1 MSKSTRGNGRGGTLV
16 LKRGGDSLRRK
27 AQKLGGERI
36 GVVAVDVAK
45 ERVSA
50 MVTDFFGNVLVPPE
64 NFPVTAAGL
73 ALLEQ
78 RIVAAGREHALKHIV
93 IGLEQTGRLHEPV
106 RRVLQQRWEVTLIH
120 PLVTHHLRQGISP
133 SVKTDGIDM
142 DALFRAVAGCY
153 GSPVRTLPV
162 ACERW
167 RAVHRVREQ
176 IVDERTALKLRMH
189 ERLHAVLPGFA
200 TQFENLWSSPT
211 AMAILAGFDGPDGI
225 RRLGEQGLKRW
236 LRERGAVCTLAK
248 AAALLAWAGNAV
260 PPAAAATTEA
270 AILQADLKH
279 LAMLN
284 QRIETYER
292 QSLEF
297 LVQTPFVL
305 LLGVLGI
312 SNVLGSGLG
321 AEAGPMSFYPTAR
334 NLSGRAGLYPRRY
347 QSDQTDLQGP
357 MAQGEPFLRDVL
369 LKIGRCLTWPRG
381 AFSAWGES
389 RRAAGLCEKQIAAAM
404 ANRFCGIAHAMLLR
418 GQTFKHPAAREPVSI
433 LGKLLNVA
441 ADLGIDG
448 VAATALAME
457 AATRIPLQSRPL
469 EISELNSG
477 AWKNASRPRELGA
490 SPGTTRQISQT
501 TVPAILA
508 WLQKAENNHD
518 IAHTTDFRSP

>member
-1 MSKSTRGNGRGGTLV
+1 M
-16 LKRGGDSLRRK
+16 
-27 AQKLGGERI
+27 
-36 GVVAVDVAK
+36 VAVDVAK

-78 RIVAAGREHALKHIV
+78 RIGAAGREHALEHIV

-106 RRVLQQRWEVTLIH
+106 RRVLQRRWEVTLIH
-120 PLVTHHLRQGISP
+120 PLVTNHLRQGISP
-133 SVKTDGIDM
+133 SVKTDAIDM

-176 IVDERTALKLRMH
+176 LVDERTTLKLRMH
-189 ERLHAVLPGFA
+189 ERIHAVLPGFA
-200 TQFENLWSSPT
+200 TQFENLWSSPA
-211 AMAILAGFDGPDGI
+211 AMAIVAGFDGPDGI
-225 RRLGEQGLKRW
+225 RRLGEQGLQGW
-236 LRERGAVCTLAK
+236 LRNRGAVCTLAR

-270 AILQADLKH
+270 AILQADLEH

-284 QRIETYER
+284 RRIESYER

-305 LLGVLGI
+305 LLSVRGI
-312 SNVLGSGLG
+312 SHVLGSGLG

-334 NLSGRAGLYPRRY
+334 NLTGRAGLYPRRY
-347 QSDQTDLQGP
+347 QSDQTDLQGG
-357 MAQGEPFLRDVL
+357 MAKGEPFLRDVL
-369 LKIGRCLTWPRG
+369 LKMGRCLTRPQG

-389 RRAAGLCEKQIAAAM
+389 RRAAGLCERQIAAAM
-404 ANRFCGIAHAMLLR
+404 ANRFCGIAHTMLLA
-418 GQTFKHPAAREPVSI
+418 GQTFNHPAAREPVSV

-448 VAATALAME
+448 VAATTLALE
-457 AATRIPLQSRPL
+457 AATRIPPQSRPL
-469 EISELNSG
+469 EISELHTG
-477 AWKNASRPRELGA
+477 AWKSANRPREHGA
-490 SPGTTRQISQT
+490 SPCTTRQLSQT

-508 WLQKAENNHD
+508 WLQTAENNHD
-518 IAHTTDFRSP
+518 VAHRTDLRSP